1 MGPGAQST
9 MRAKFKPTQWGHAM
23 CAIHA
28 HSSDAFLLWA
38 IVYWTSLCLWS
49 SLEYCLGQSG
59 VYSVLNIWKCFIR
72 TTNVSAIVCIG
83 HLPCELTSLFLYW
96 YIDREEVRAFQ
107 MDTKSTNLAHKGYI
121 EPLSRLFI
129 GVRLLEQAPRSM
141 TISMHC
147 NMGEWCLRLVDA
159 VMCRLAL
166 VITRWL

>member
-28 HSSDAFLLWA
+28 HSDGFLLWA
-38 IVYWTSLCLWS
+38 IVYSTSLYLWS

-59 VYSVLNIWKCFIR
+59 VYSVLNIWKCLLFAQPMYR
-72 TTNVSAIVCIG
+72 YIVCIG
-83 HLPCELTSLFLYW
+83 HLPCELTSLFFYW

-107 MDTKSTNLAHKGYI
+107 MDIKSTNLAHKGYI

-141 TISMHC
+141 TISIHC
-147 NMGEWCLRLVDA
+147 NMANDVFVWS
-159 VMCRLAL
+159 AL
-166 VITRWL
+166 